1 MKNKIHDPQ
10 PLILTEGYFA
20 DLSYDSYE
28 MLVQKGAKKNWK
40 QGCPYQLAPVRLSGR
55 YRILQL
61 CSMQIG
67 YGERKG
73 AAMYNVASAKD
84 SLSIALVIKCK
95 GKACFDRMKFK
106 EGDILFFDDSHPHN
120 WITDCSVEHAVI
132 TMRKSALPAALSNVS
147 KLIGHSILDTDARLT
162 TTLYEIRKHI
172 TDDAVKKSTKLYRE
186 MENEILAV
194 LTRLLSEQTPV
205 IPKLTAGEKVA
216 LDIRDQFFGHMD
228 GKMST
233 SSLAKEY
240 NVSEQTLQSSF
251 KSLFGYTP
259 KRFFRLLKLNLVHQE
274 LMESNPKQ
282 TTVSKIARKWGFTHM
297 GYFTAYYTELFGEN
311 PSVTLKTPFC
321 QEKDVMV
328 SCVERQEEIT

>member
-1 MKNKIHDPQ
+1 
-10 PLILTEGYFA
+10 
-20 DLSYDSYE
+20 
-28 MLVQKGAKKNWK
+28 
-40 QGCPYQLAPVRLSGR
+40 
-55 YRILQL
+55 
-61 CSMQIG
+61 
-67 YGERKG
+67 
-73 AAMYNVASAKD
+73 
-84 SLSIALVIKCK
+84 
-95 GKACFDRMKFK
+95 
-106 EGDILFFDDSHPHN
+106 
-120 WITDCSVEHAVI
+120 
-132 TMRKSALPAALSNVS
+132 MRKSALPAALSNVS

-328 SCVERQEEIT
+328 SCVERQEEMT